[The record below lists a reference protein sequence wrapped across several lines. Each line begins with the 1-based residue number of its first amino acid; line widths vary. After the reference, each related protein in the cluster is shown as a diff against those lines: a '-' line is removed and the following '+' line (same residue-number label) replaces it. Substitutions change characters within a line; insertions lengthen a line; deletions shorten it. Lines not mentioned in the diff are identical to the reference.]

1 MNYPVKYHFK
11 RILTSVLVKNMN
23 VNTNLT
29 FSSHFLKYH
38 KRFFVNLSLKC
49 SFVYQF
55 FLWKKNPSNANFQ
68 KKSISN
74 PNTSILKSD
83 KTADDALLAM

>member
-11 RILTSVLVKNMN
+11 RILTSVQVKNMN

-38 KRFFVNLSLKC
+38 KSFFVNLSLKC

-55 FLWKKNPSNANFQ
+55 FLWKKKILPMQTFKKTPSVIQTQAF
-68 KKSISN
+68 
-74 PNTSILKSD
+74 
-83 KTADDALLAM
+83 

>member
-68 KKSISN
+68 KN
-74 PNTSILKSD
+74 PSVIQTQ
-83 KTADDALLAM
+83 AF